1 MSTVETLDESL
12 ARFFSCAGACTTRN
26 QCDAF
31 ANKTF
36 GGPIIPIA
44 SQGLFSYSVSAADGT
59 VLVQFRDATS
69 PIDTQMLDMVFMI
82 HADFVT
88 RCKYWGTI
96 GSSPGLL
103 IYSMEMIP
111 GESYFSI
118 SLSLLEENLDHQLA
132 TVRSLARFFAQSWGS
147 GRSSKLSMDPTVLQ
161 DCHSSFN
168 HLIKSLPEKFHKI
181 VNHVQ
186 LHIPELFYG
195 KYPLVITHGDL
206 NKMNILIDPETG
218 EITGIVDWA
227 EAGVLPFG
235 FALYALDHLLGYM
248 TPDRWIPHDNAKTL
262 EVEFW
267 KSFCAMAGGVSLSE
281 MKLIKVA
288 RTAGLLLRYGVAYQP
303 GRKGVVG
310 VGGSDALKLLEALI
324 TACSLT
330 EMPDDAHADTGAIEK
345 AT

>member
-1 MSTVETLDESL
+1 ETLDESL

-31 ANKTF
+31 AKKVF

-59 VLVQFRDATS
+59 VL
-69 PIDTQMLDMVFMI
+69 
-82 HADFVT
+82 
-88 RCKYWGTI
+88 
-96 GSSPGLL
+96 
-103 IYSMEMIP
+103 MIP

-206 NKMNILIDPETG
+206 NEMNILIDPETG

-227 EAGVLPFG
+227 EAGMLPFG
-235 FALYALDHLLGYM
+235 FALYALDHLLG
-248 TPDRWIPHDNAKTL
+248 
-262 EVEFW
+262 
-267 KSFCAMAGGVSLSE
+267 
-281 MKLIKVA
+281 
-288 RTAGLLLRYGVAYQP
+288 
-303 GRKGVVG
+303 
-310 VGGSDALKLLEALI
+310 
-324 TACSLT
+324 
-330 EMPDDAHADTGAIEK
+330 
-345 AT
+345 